1 MANIETVIALV
12 ESRKGKNKYTQNS
25 ELRSKVFDGYSDCS
39 SLMWKCFQKGA
50 NLEIGTY
57 TDAQWG
63 NGDLIYLNTGSTHVV
78 TPEIQSISGMKR
90 GDLLF
95 WASSSASSG
104 RICSHVEMYL
114 GNNKCIGHGSGIGPT
129 EKVLNTYI
137 HPNRFL
143 GVRRYIEN
151 SSDVRNYHTGNFYLN
166 NEQMFTNA
174 YYLYGALS
182 KMGWTLNAI
191 CGFLGNTQIES
202 THNPGIYQSLNPNH
216 AQPWGYGLTQWT
228 PWTKYTEWCTA
239 NGYQKDT
246 MEGALARIQYEID
259 NPGVQWV
266 SRDIYKESFL
276 EFTKSTKE
284 PEYLAYCF
292 MYNYENPNDKN
303 QPVRK
308 TYARYWYE
316 QFQGLTPP
324 NPDPPTPVLKHR
336 TPLWMLIRRSI
347 L

>member
-1 MANIETVIALV
+1 MANIESVISLV
-12 ESRKGKNKYTQNS
+12 VSRKGKNQYTQNS

-63 NGDLIYLNTGSTHVV
+63 NGDLIFLNTASTHVV
-78 TPEIQSISGMKR
+78 TTDMQTTSGMKR

-95 WASSSASSG
+95 WEANKQKNPG
-104 RICSHVEMYL
+104 RTCSHVEMYL
-114 GNNKCIGHGSGIGPT
+114 GNNTCIGHGSGIGPT
-129 EKVLNTYI
+129 EKILNTYR

-143 GVRRYIEN
+143 GVRRYIQN
-151 SSDVRNYHTGNFYLN
+151 DTDVSNYHTGNFYLN

-191 CGFLGNTQIES
+191 CGFLGNTQVES
-202 THNPGIYQSLNPNH
+202 THNPGIYQDLNPNH
-216 AQPWGYGLTQWT
+216 AQPWGYGLVQWT
-228 PWTKYTEWCTA
+228 PWTKYTEWCEQ
-239 NGYQKDT
+239 NNYKKET
-246 MEGALARIQYEID
+246 MEGALARIAWEID
-259 NPGVQWV
+259 NGDQW
-266 SRDIYKESFL
+266 IKTAAYPESFRDFSL
-276 EFTKSTKE
+276 STKE

-292 MYNYENPNDKN
+292 MNNYERPSDRN
-303 QPVRK
+303 QPIRQ
-308 TYARYWYE
+308 TYARYWFE

-324 NPDPPTPVLKHR
+324 NPDPPTILK
-336 TPLWMLIRRSI
+336 TTKMPLWFYLRKE
-347 L
+347 